1 MKKMKLTDNE
11 KRDVV
16 KLIEE
21 GKVLPEKYRFLL
33 FDESKQVELTWNG
46 KSDEVT
52 NVVLPF
58 QIIEQIDE
66 PRNEEVKMAQGSFD
80 FASGRQMTGWTN
92 KLIWGDNKYIL
103 SSLKN
108 GPMREEIEKE
118 GGIKLIY
125 IDPPFDVGA
134 DFSMNVEIGD
144 DSYEKKPNVL
154 EQLAYRDTW
163 GRGEDSFLSMIYERL
178 VVMKDLLADDGSIFL
193 HCDWRLNSSL
203 RLIMDE
209 IFLKDNYKN
218 EIIWKRKG
226 GSANPENQLDNSV
239 DYILWYSKSRDNKVN
254 HQFTKESEEAKK
266 YINERFTNED
276 PDGRKYMT
284 SPIVSPNYRENL
296 IYEYRGF
303 KPPRNGWSISKE
315 KMEQWE
321 KDNKLYFPEKGERI
335 YRKIYLDEYLGQP
348 ISNIWTDV
356 FKINPMSKERV
367 DYPTQKP
374 ETLISRI
381 VELSTNE
388 GDLVA
393 DFFSGSGSTAAVS
406 EKLNRKWICS
416 DLGKFAIHTT
426 RKRMIGIQRELKKS
440 GMNWRA
446 FEILNLGKYQRQHY
460 IYDGKNERDELQIRE
475 KQLREKAFETLI
487 LQAYKAISVD
497 GFVTIHGKR
506 SDDFVS
512 LGPINQ
518 PLSRNHVEEVIK
530 ECIKNKITSVDILG
544 FEYEMGL
551 FPTIQ
556 EEAKSKGLRLSYKQ
570 IPMEVFDKR
579 AVSKGEVVFHDVA
592 FIEFKPHFNGN
603 KLSIE
608 LTDFAVFYNEDNLGT
623 DESLKNGKSKIVVE
637 NGQIVEKKKD
647 KNGIISETIL
657 TKNWHDWIDYWS
669 VDFDYESKPEIIKFK
684 TEDGKVEEEW
694 TGNYVFENEWQSF
707 RGKYKDNRLEKL
719 ELKSSQREIA
729 KDKTKVAVK
738 VVDIFG
744 NDTMK
749 VLEVKV

>member
-80 FASGRQMTGWTN
+80 FASGRQLTGWTN

-134 DFSMNVEIGD
+134 DFKMNVDIGD
-144 DSYEKKPNVL
+144 STYEKRPNVL
-154 EQLAYRDTW
+154 EHIAYRDTW
-163 GRGEDSFLSMIYERL
+163 GKGQNSFLSMIYERL
-178 VVMKDLLADDGSIFL
+178 IIMRDLLAPDGAIFV
-193 HCDWRLNSSL
+193 HCDYRLNARL
-203 RLIMDE
+203 RLILDE
-209 IFLKDNYKN
+209 IFNKNNFLN
-218 EIIWKRKG
+218 EIVWLYQQGGRGDKAFGRKH
-226 GSANPENQLDNSV
+226 DNIFFYKKGESFIFNEADIKIPYELISPKSV
-239 DYILWYSKSRDNKVN
+239 TPFNLTD
-254 HQFTKESEEAKK
+254 E
-266 YINERFTNED
+266 
-276 PDGRKYMT
+276 DGRKY
-284 SPIVSPNYRENL
+284 R
-296 IYEYRGF
+296 
-303 KPPRNGWSISKE
+303 
-315 KMEQWE
+315 
-321 KDNKLYFPEKGERI
+321 ERI
-335 YRKIYLDEYLGQP
+335 ANGKTYRYYKDVGKTPNDWWLDIQP
-348 ISNIWTDV
+348 LTGRHG
-356 FKINPMSKERV
+356 KAEKV

-374 ETLISRI
+374 ETLYERI
-381 VELSTNE
+381 IKACSNE
-388 GDLVA
+388 GDIVA
-393 DFFSGSGSTAAVS
+393 DFFSGSGTMAATA

-426 RKRMIGIQRELKKS
+426 RKRLIGVQRELKKNEK
-440 GMNWRA
+440 NWRA

-460 IYDGKNERDELQIRE
+460 IYDGKKERDEPKRHQKIKKE
-475 KQLREKAFETLI
+475 KEFENLI
-487 LQAYKAISVD
+487 LGAYKATGVD
-497 GFVTIHGKR
+497 GFATIHGKKGA
-506 SDDFVS
+506 DFVS
-512 LGPINQ
+512 IGPINQ
-518 PLSRNHVEEVIK
+518 PLSRNHVEEVIS
-530 ECIKNKITSVDILG
+530 ECLKNNITSVDILG

-579 AVSKGEVVFHDVA
+579 AIAKGKVIFHDVA
-592 FIEFKPHFNGN
+592 FIDFKPHLNGN
-603 KLSIE
+603 KLSVE
-608 LTDFAVFYNEDNLGT
+608 LTDFAVFYNEDNLGI
-623 DESLKNGKSKIVVE
+623 DESLSNGKSKIIVE
-637 NGQIVEKKKD
+637 SGQIIEKKKD
-647 KNGIISETIL
+647 KNGIISETAL

-707 RGKYKDNRLEKL
+707 RGKYKDNILEKL
-719 ELKSSQREIA
+719 KLKSSEREIA
-729 KDKTKVAVK
+729 KEKTKVAVK

-749 VLEVKV
+749 VLEVKI

>member
-46 KSDEVT
+46 KSDEIT

-80 FASGRQMTGWTN
+80 FASGRQLTGWTN

-108 GPMREEIEKE
+108 GPMREEIEKQ

-134 DFSMNVEIGD
+134 DFSMNVDVGEG
-144 DSYEKKPNVL
+144 SYEKKPNVL
-154 EQLAYRDTW
+154 EHIAYRDTW
-163 GRGEDSFLSMIYERL
+163 GLGSDSFLSMIYERL
-178 VVMKDLLADDGSIFL
+178 ILMRDLLSDDGSIYV
-193 HCDWRLNSSL
+193 HCDWRLSSQIRIVL
-203 RLIMDE
+203 DE
-209 IFLKDNYKN
+209 IFGKDNFRNELIIHYTAVGLKAKSKKFHQNTENILFYTKKKDGSHIWNEVMEPIKDPSKYYKASKHIFN
-218 EIIWKRKG
+218 SKTGKAERLRDSEGNIQYFTVKEYK
-226 GSANPENQLDNSV
+226 PDNFIELPALRG
-239 DYILWYSKSRDNKVN
+239 D
-254 HQFTKESEEAKK
+254 KK
-266 YINERFTNED
+266 T
-276 PDGRKYMT
+276 G
-284 SPIVSPNYRENL
+284 
-296 IYEYRGF
+296 
-303 KPPRNGWSISKE
+303 
-315 KMEQWE
+315 
-321 KDNKLYFPEKGERI
+321 
-335 YRKIYLDEYLGQP
+335 
-348 ISNIWTDV
+348 
-356 FKINPMSKERV
+356 
-367 DYPTQKP
+367 YPTQKH
-374 ETLISRI
+374 EDLLKRI
-381 VELSTNE
+381 ILGSSKE

-393 DFFSGSGSTAAVS
+393 DFFAGSGTTLSVA
-406 EKLNRKWICS
+406 EKLNRKWLGS
-416 DLGKFAIHTT
+416 DLGKFSIHAV
-426 RKRMIGIQRELKKS
+426 RKRMISVQRELKKQNS
-440 GMNWRA
+440 SWRA
-446 FEILNLGKYQRQHY
+446 FEILNLGKYQREHF
-460 IYDGKNERDELQIRE
+460 IYDGKNERDDLKRQEL
-475 KQLREKAFETLI
+475 KNKEKAFEDLI
-487 LQAYKAISVD
+487 LEAYKASKVD
-497 GFVTIHGKR
+497 GFATIHGKKG
-506 SDDFVS
+506 SDFVS

-518 PLSRNHVEEVIK
+518 PLSRNHVEEVIN
-530 ECIKNKITSVDILG
+530 ECVKNKITSVDILG

-592 FIEFKPHFNGN
+592 YIEFKPHINN
-603 KLSIE
+603 KKLSIE
-608 LTDFAVFYNEDNLGT
+608 LIDFAVFYNENNLNI
-623 DESLKNGKSKIVVE
+623 DSSIPNGKTKIVVE

-647 KNGIISETIL
+647 KDGIISETVL

-669 VDFDYESKPEIIKFK
+669 VDFDYESKPEIINFK
-684 TEDGKVEEEW
+684 TEDGKLEEEW

-707 RGKYKDNRLEKL
+707 RGKKGKDKL
-719 ELKSSQREIA
+719 ELKSSEREIA

>member
-1 MKKMKLTDNE
+1 MKLTDNE

-21 GKVLPEKYRFLL
+21 GKTLPEKYRFLL

-66 PRNEEVKMAQGSFD
+66 PRNEKVKMAQGSFD

-134 DFSMNVEIGD
+134 DFSMKVEIGD
-144 DSYEKKPNVL
+144 GSYEKKPNVL

-163 GRGEDSFLSMIYERL
+163 GKGADSFLSMIYERL
-178 VVMKDLLADDGSIFL
+178 VLMKDLLAENGAIL
-193 HCDWRLNSSL
+193 VHCDWRLNSAI
-203 RLIMDE
+203 RLLLDE
-209 IFLKDNYKN
+209 IFGRENYIN
-218 EIIWKRKG
+218 EIIWSYRSG
-226 GSANPENQLDNSV
+226 GA
-239 DYILWYSKSRDNKVN
+239 SKSKSLPKKHDNILFYKKNKEFSINPQYERQYLEKPFMGSKQDEKGRYYVDTILRDCI
-254 HQFTKESEEAKK
+254 EGA
-266 YINERFTNED
+266 
-276 PDGRKYMT
+276 P
-284 SPIVSPNYRENL
+284 L
-296 IYEYRGF
+296 I
-303 KPPRNGWSISKE
+303 I
-315 KMEQWE
+315 
-321 KDNKLYFPEKGERI
+321 KDNKIIQYNTRPVLN
-335 YRKIYLDEYLGQP
+335 L
-348 ISNIWTDV
+348 ST
-356 FKINPMSKERV
+356 ERV
-367 DYPTQKP
+367 GYPTQKP
-374 ETLISRI
+374 KDLIKLLTEI
-381 VELSTNE
+381 ATQE
-388 GDLVA
+388 GDLIC
-393 DFFSGSGSTAAVS
+393 DFFAGSGTIADIA
-406 EKLNRKWICS
+406 ENINRKWICS
-416 DLGKFAIHTT
+416 DIGKFSIHTI
-426 RKRMIGIQRELKKS
+426 RKRMIKVQRELKKNKK
-440 GMNWRA
+440 NWRA
-446 FEILNLGKYQRQHY
+446 FEVLNLGKYQRQYY
-460 IYDGKNERDELQIRE
+460 IYDGKNERDDIKKSEA
-475 KQLREKAFETLI
+475 QLKEKAFENLI
-487 LQAYKAISVD
+487 LEAYKATSVD
-497 GFVTIHGKR
+497 GFATIHGKKGA
-506 SDDFVS
+506 DFVS

-518 PLSRNHVEEVIK
+518 PLSRNHVEEVIS
-530 ECIKNKITSVDILG
+530 ECLKNNITTVDILG

-556 EEAKSKGLRLSYKQ
+556 EEAKVKGLRLSYKK

-579 AVSKGEVVFHDVA
+579 AVSKGEIIFYDVA
-592 FIEFKPHFNGN
+592 YIEFKPHFKGN
-603 KLSIE
+603 KLSVE
-608 LTDFAVFYNEDNLGT
+608 LTDFAVFYNEDNFNIDETLGN
-623 DESLKNGKSKIVVE
+623 EKSKVVVE

-647 KNGIISETIL
+647 KGGIISETVL

-669 VDFDYESKPEIIKFK
+669 VDFDYESKPEVIKFK

-707 RGKYKDNRLEKL
+707 RGNYKDNKLEKL
-719 ELKSSQREIA
+719 ELKSSEREIA
-729 KDKTKVAVK
+729 KGKTKVAVK